1 MWQLVQLH
9 IECILNIYD
18 HVSVNLKLNVQYV
31 SVNVRGHDIF
41 AVKWIQLGER
51 PQIVVCCNYT
61 MR

>member
-51 PQIVVCCNYT
+51 PQIVIC
-61 MR
+61 